1 LQVALGVLTLKLQ
14 LQAPLVTIGHQ
25 LTAALLVGLLAAVL
39 ARCLGSPGKAVSSA
53 RLAPEVI
60 HG

>member
-1 LQVALGVLTLKLQ
+1 LKLQ

-39 ARCLGSPGKAVSSA
+39 ARCLGSPGKPVSSA